1 MIELTFVI
9 VILTVVLILFLY
21 YEKQYA
27 ELTKVKSTID
37 NKEYLVRN
45 KPDKQEGADLLARVV
60 KNIDLLLKYN
70 KKNGVFN
77 TLEKKYNPDNI
88 SESLSNSKYT
98 SYSLNKGEKIV
109 LCIRHKNEKEDL
121 VDLNT
126 LMFVVLH
133 ELAHLE
139 SISIGHNKEFWDNMN
154 ELLKT
159 GIKLGIYDY
168 VDYKQNP
175 IKYCGIN
182 VTATP
187 LKLD

>member
-1 MIELTFVI
+1 MIELVFVI
-9 VILTVVLILFLY
+9 VIITVLLILFLY
-21 YEKQYA
+21 YEYQYA
-27 ELTKVKSTID
+27 ELTKVKSAID

-45 KPDKQEGADLLARVV
+45 REDKQAGADLLATVV
-60 KNIDLLLKYN
+60 KNIDTLINYTKN
-70 KKNGVFN
+70 KGTFS
-77 TLEKKYNPDNI
+77 TLYKKYNSNNI

-109 LCIRHKNEKEDL
+109 LCIRHKDEKESL

-139 SISIGHNKEFWDNMN
+139 SKTVGHNKEFWDNMTA
-154 ELLKT
+154 LLKI
-159 GIKLGIYDY
+159 GIKLGIYKY
-168 VDYKQNP
+168 VDYKNSP

-187 LKLD
+187 LKLS

>member
-1 MIELTFVI
+1 
-9 VILTVVLILFLY
+9 
-21 YEKQYA
+21 
-27 ELTKVKSTID
+27 
-37 NKEYLVRN
+37 
-45 KPDKQEGADLLARVV
+45 
-60 KNIDLLLKYN
+60 
-70 KKNGVFN
+70 
-77 TLEKKYNPDNI
+77 
-88 SESLSNSKYT
+88 
-98 SYSLNKGEKIV
+98 
-109 LCIRHKNEKEDL
+109 
-121 VDLNT
+121 
-126 LMFVVLH
+126 MFVVLH

>member
-27 ELTKVKSTID
+27 ELTKVKSAID

-45 KPDKQEGADLLARVV
+45 KPDKQAGADLLARVV
-60 KNIDLLLKYN
+60 KNIDLLLEYN

-139 SISIGHNKEFWDNMN
+139 SKSVGHNKEFWDNMN
-154 ELLKT
+154 ELLKN
-159 GIKLGIYDY
+159 GIKIGIYKY
-168 VDYKQNP
+168 VNYKHNP

>member
-9 VILTVVLILFLY
+9 VIITILLILFLY
-21 YEKQYA
+21 YENQYS

-37 NKEYLVRN
+37 KREYLVRN
-45 KPDKQEGADLLARVV
+45 RDNKQEGADLLATVV
-60 KNIDLLLKYN
+60 KNIDTLLRYN
-70 KKNGVFN
+70 KEEGIFN

-109 LCIRHKNEKEDL
+109 LCIRHKNKTEDL

-139 SISIGHNKEFWDNMN
+139 SKTVGHNKEFWDNMTN
-154 ELLKT
+154 LLKI
-159 GIKLGIYDY
+159 GIKLGIYKY
-168 VDYKQNP
+168 VDYKLDP
-175 IKYCGIN
+175 IKYCGID

>member
-9 VILTVVLILFLY
+9 VIITILLILFLY
-21 YEKQYA
+21 YEKQYS
-27 ELTKVKSTID
+27 ELIKVKSSID
-37 NKEYLVRN
+37 KKEYLIRN
-45 KPDKQEGADLLARVV
+45 RPDKQEAADLLANVV
-60 KNIDLLLKYN
+60 KNIDILLKYN
-70 KKNGVFN
+70 EKKNVFT
-77 TLEKKYNPDNI
+77 TLKTKYNPNNI
-88 SESLSNSKYT
+88 SESLSSSKYT

-121 VDLNT
+121 VDINT
-126 LMFVVLH
+126 IMFVVIH

-139 SISIGHNKEFWDNMN
+139 SKSVGHNKEFWDNMT
-154 ELLKT
+154 ELLKIS
-159 GIKLGIYDY
+159 IKLGIYKY
-168 VDYKQNP
+168 VNYKNTP